1 MHQKFYP
8 HRIITLFIA
17 SLILTVTVHAQVPEK
32 SDKPAVSEELIKKL
46 SALLPDAQEMNA
58 ALDGKAEFYGENL
71 YELINGAAG
80 IYHDYDFVALGHAI
94 YKRGSDEITVDIYD
108 MGNRLNAYGIFSAES
123 STDYNFIDI
132 GATGYLEP
140 DTLNFMQG
148 RYYIKLSTFGEE
160 GKTEPLLKD
169 FSAKVAE
176 TIKKGKKIPG
186 VFRRFP
192 KKNLVPHSYQYS
204 NKTALGYEFLAPAL
218 IAEYAFGEDK
228 EQKTTL
234 VLAYC
239 KTPEEVKE
247 RMTQLRERIAKTG
260 TVEDLVDCGPQAFHA
275 QDKYRGEIIGFHHQG
290 QDMSEYA
297 VFIVK
302 PPKDAA
308 PFIQQIKES
317 LGEPKK

>member
-1 MHQKFYP
+1 MHHKFYP
-8 HRIITLFIA
+8 HRIINLLLVSLF
-17 SLILTVTVHAQVPEK
+17 LTISAYAQVSEK
-32 SDKPAVSEELIKKL
+32 SDKPAVSQDLIKKL
-46 SALLPDAQEMNA
+46 SALLPDAQEMKA
-58 ALDGKAEFYGENL
+58 TLDGKEEFYGENL

-148 RYYIKLSTFGEE
+148 RYYIKLSTYGEE

-169 FSAKVAE
+169 FSAQVSK

-186 VFRRFP
+186 VFKRFP
-192 KKNLVPHSYQYS
+192 KKNLVPHSYQFS
-204 NKTALGYEFLAPAL
+204 NKAALGYKFLAPAL
-218 IAEYAFGEDK
+218 IAEYALSEDK
-228 EQKTTL
+228 DAKTTL

-239 KTPEEVKE
+239 KTPEEVKD

-260 TVEDLVDCGPQAFHA
+260 TVEDLADCGPQAFHA
-275 QDKYRGEIIGFHHQG
+275 QDKYRGEIIGFYHQG
-290 QDMSEYA
+290 RNKSQYA
-297 VFIVK
+297 VFIIK
-302 PPKDAA
+302 PPKDSV
-308 PFIQQIKES
+308 PFIQQIKKS